1 MKISIPVNRP
11 LLETLRP
18 LLGSRLLRAKGAAQ
32 GTQRCW
38 PGRARSRRA
47 PPVWGGGVVIKI
59 ERDEESAHVNK
70 KPRDRKEIVKQVH
83 AIKFDHEI

>member
-1 MKISIPVNRP
+1 M
-11 LLETLRP
+11 
-18 LLGSRLLRAKGAAQ
+18 
-32 GTQRCW
+32 
-38 PGRARSRRA
+38 
-47 PPVWGGGVVIKI
+47 GGGVVIKI

>member
-1 MKISIPVNRP
+1 MLARPRP
-11 LLETLRP
+11 LT
-18 LLGSRLLRAKGAAQ
+18 
-32 GTQRCW
+32 T
-38 PGRARSRRA
+38 RSSCM
-47 PPVWGGGVVIKI
+47 GGGVVIKI